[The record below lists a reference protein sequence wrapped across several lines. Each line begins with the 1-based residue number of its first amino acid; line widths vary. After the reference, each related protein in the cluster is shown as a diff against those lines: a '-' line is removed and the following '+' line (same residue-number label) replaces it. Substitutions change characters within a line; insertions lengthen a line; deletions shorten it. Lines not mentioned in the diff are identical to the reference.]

1 MIINKKKREGEGMAD
16 RLVKFMAHADMVT
29 IRCIDSTELVE
40 TARKIHRMN
49 PTPTAALGRTL
60 TMGAM
65 MGVMLKGEEEKVTI
79 QILGNG
85 PLGSILVVANSKA
98 EVKGYVSNAMAE
110 AEELPNG
117 KLNVGGVVGKGSL
130 NVIKDIGLKEPYVG
144 NVPLQTGEIAEDF
157 AYYYAVS
164 EQVPSAVALGV
175 LVNKDGSVKRAGGYV
190 MQALPD
196 TPDEII
202 SLMEK
207 RLSTVK
213 PVTEMLE
220 EGMSLEEIA
229 TYISDDLNTRAV
241 EEIEPKWRCD
251 CSRERMERAL
261 LTIGRKDLEELQK
274 DEKTELQCHFCNQ
287 KYIFTRE
294 EIKRLIN

>member
-1 MIINKKKREGEGMAD
+1 MSD
-16 RLVKFMAHADMVT
+16 RLVKFLSHVDMVT
-29 IRCIDSTELVE
+29 ISCVDSTELVE
-40 TARKIHRMN
+40 KARKIHKMN

-65 MGVMLKGEEEKVTI
+65 MGAMLKGEGEKVTI
-79 QILGNG
+79 QIIGDG
-85 PLGSILVVANSKA
+85 PLGSIMVVANSKA

-110 AEELPNG
+110 APELPNG
-117 KLNVGGVVGKGSL
+117 KLNVGGIIGSGSL

-175 LVNKDGSVKRAGGYV
+175 LVNKNGTVKRAGGYII
-190 MQALPD
+190 QILPD

-202 SLMEK
+202 SLIEN
-207 RLSTVK
+207 RLSNIK
-213 PVTEMLE
+213 SITEMLE

-229 TYISDDLNTRAV
+229 TYISDDLNTRV
-241 EEIEPKWRCD
+241 IEEIVPEFRCD
-251 CSRERMERAL
+251 CSRERMEKAL
-261 LTIGRKDLEELQK
+261 LTIGKTDLEELQK
-274 DEKTELQCHFCNQ
+274 DEKTELECHFCDK
-287 KYIFTRE
+287 KYVFTSDD
-294 EIKRLIN
+294 IKQLLKEAEK